1 MRLRSTFLSIMLA
14 GTMLAGPAMAQNA
27 PASAS
32 GPLAP
37 TPVAPSDV
45 TLRDGFLAP
54 PASARP
60 RVWWHWLSGNVSRDG
75 ITKDL
80 EWMKRIGLAGAM
92 MFDGDMGAPKIVPE
106 RVTVLSPQ
114 WFGNLRFAAS
124 EADRLGLEF
133 AMAAAPGWSE
143 TGGPW
148 VKPEWGMKKF
158 VWTETRVT
166 GGRRVGKL
174 APLPANS
181 GPFQSVV
188 KRDYTGKPL
197 PAGPLL
203 ARDVVILAFRTP
215 DGDVSLDSLRPVMT
229 TNVAGI
235 DATKLIDGNGDAP
248 VTLVAP
254 AAGGPIWVRY
264 DFATP
269 ATIRALTYAGPVGG
283 RFADGPQGRV
293 EASDDGL
300 TWRSVRTLVGQ
311 AHNPAPQRTLAF
323 PATTA
328 RHFRVVFDRAEV
340 SRNPWPQAPGIAVS
354 ELALVP
360 GARIDLFEDRAGFG
374 VISNADAVRTPDVTP
389 KTAIRSADII
399 DLTDRLR
406 PDGTLDWTAP
416 AGDWTILRAGW
427 SLTGEVNH
435 PATPEGTGL
444 EVDKL
449 NADHV
454 RAHLDAYMA
463 PVIRTLGPLVGARGL
478 RYLLTDSWEAGQ
490 ENWTE
495 AMPGEFRRRRGYDL
509 TRMLPALAGHVV
521 DSAERSDAFL
531 WDFRRTLADL
541 VAENHYGTITRFAKE
556 HGLGYYGE
564 ATGAAWPT
572 VADGMLAK
580 SLTDIPMGEFWAMPF
595 GGKPAAFQGV
605 VSDEFPA
612 DIIETRSTAHV
623 YGKPLVAAEALT
635 SSLPQ
640 WTSTPWSLKWVADK
654 YMAMGV
660 NRLVIH
666 TSPHQ
671 PDDTHK
677 PGLTLGPFGQVFT
690 RHETWGEMA
699 KPWIDY
705 LSRSSF
711 MLQQGTPV
719 ADVLYFYGEGAPS
732 GVPYRDAGGALDLP
746 GHGFDYV
753 NADALLRLA
762 KIEDGQI
769 AFPGGARYRM
779 VVLPDTLDRMTL
791 PLISKLRD
799 MVAAGAVLVGPK
811 PTGSPS
817 LGSSDDAVRTIA
829 DLLWGQTDGLSLT
842 VNAFGK
848 GRVYWRRDVPA
859 VLAAEKIA
867 RDFDYAASDPAM
879 DLRFTHRRLADGDLY
894 FVTNQSDRA
903 ATVASWFRTSGHA
916 PELWHADTGQSE
928 PASYAIEGDRT
939 RIPLTL
945 GAYESVFVVFRKPTT
960 VAGMTLPAPTVRTMQ
975 VLDDDWTIRFPGRE
989 PAKIG
994 TGSWTIDANPD
1005 VRYFS
1010 GAATYLRTIDAAAGW
1025 FGRNERLYL
1034 DLGEVGD
1041 VAEVRVNGALAGSA
1055 WAPPYRVDITD
1066 QLRRGRNSL
1075 EIKVANTWQNRFVGD
1090 LQKGATPSAWTNV
1103 ASGGG
1108 FSLLGKGLAADTPL
1122 TPSGLIGPVRIVGV
1136 RVGVDEGAA
1145 SDPSRLQ

>member
-1 MRLRSTFLSIMLA
+1 MRLRNSLRISLLLA
-14 GTMLAGPAMAQNA
+14 GTLLAGAATAQDTRSTPVTGQG
-27 PASAS
+27 PASSTA
-32 GPLAP
+32 
-37 TPVAPSDV
+37 D

-54 PASARP
+54 PESARP

-80 EWMKRIGLAGAM
+80 EWMKRIGIAGAM

-158 VWTETRVT
+158 VWTETQVA
-166 GGRRVGKL
+166 GGRRAGKL
-174 APLPANS
+174 APLPTNT
-181 GPFQSVV
+181 GPFQTMP
-188 KRDYTGKPL
+188 KHDFTGKPQ
-197 PAGPLL
+197 PGGPVL
-203 ARDVVILAFRTP
+203 ARDVAVLAFRAP
-215 DGDVSLDSLRPVMT
+215 AGDVSLASLKPSIT
-229 TNVAGI
+229 TSATGI
-235 DATKLIDGNGDAP
+235 DPMKMIDGDIENHVTLPSPAPDAP
-248 VTLVAP
+248 T
-254 AAGGPIWVRY
+254 WVRY
-264 DFATP
+264 DFAMP
-269 ATIRALTYAGPVGG
+269 ATIRALTYVGPVGG
-283 RFADGPQGRV
+283 RFAEGPQGRV
-293 EASDDGL
+293 EASDDGKA
-300 TWRSVRTLVGQ
+300 WRSIRTLVGQ
-311 AHNPAPQRTLAF
+311 AHNPAPQRTFAF
-323 PATTA
+323 GATTA

-340 SRNPWPQAPGIAVS
+340 SRNPWPQAPGIDVA

-360 GARIDLFEDRAGFG
+360 GARVDLFEDRAGFG
-374 VISNADAVRTPDVTP
+374 VLAEADAVKTPEVAQGAT
-389 KTAIRSADII
+389 IRAQDIL

-416 AGDWTILRAGW
+416 AGNWTVLRAGW

-449 NADHV
+449 NATHV

-463 PVIRTLGPLVGARGL
+463 PVIKTLGPLVGDRGL

-495 AMPGEFRRRRGYDL
+495 PMPDEFRTRRGYDL
-509 TRMLPALAGHVV
+509 TRMLPVLAGHVV

-556 HGLGYYGE
+556 HKLGYYGE

-605 VSDEFPA
+605 ASDEFPA

-640 WTSTPWSLKWVADK
+640 WTSTPWNLKWVVDK

-660 NRLVIH
+660 NRLVLH

-705 LSRSSF
+705 LSRSSY
-711 MLQQGTPV
+711 MLQQGIPV

-732 GVPYRDAGGALDLP
+732 GVPYRNAGGALDLR

-762 KIEDGQI
+762 KVEDGQI

-779 VVLPDTLDRMTL
+779 LVLPETLDRMTL
-791 PLISKLRD
+791 PMITRLRD

-811 PTGSPS
+811 PTRSPS
-817 LGSSDDAVRTIA
+817 LGSSDDAVRAIA
-829 DLLWGQTDGLSLT
+829 DTLWGQTDGASLT
-842 VNAFGK
+842 VNVYGK

-859 VLAAEKIA
+859 VLEAEKIT
-867 RDFDYAASDPAM
+867 RDFDYAAPDPAM
-879 DLRFTHRRLADGDLY
+879 DLHFTHRSLPDGDMY

-903 ATVASWFRTSGHA
+903 ATVPTWFRTSGHA
-916 PELWHADTGQSE
+916 PELWHADTGRSE
-928 PASYAIEGDRT
+928 RVSFAMEGART
-939 RIPLTL
+939 SIPLTL
-945 GAYESVFVVFRKPTT
+945 GAYESVFVLFRKPTNS
-960 VAGMTLPAPTVRTMQ
+960 VGVTLAAPAIRPLLT
-975 VLDDDWTIRFPGRE
+975 LSGDWTVSFPTG
-989 PAKIG
+989 ATIKAG
-994 TGSWTIDANPD
+994 AGSWTANADPA

-1010 GAATYLRTIDAAAGW
+1010 GAATYQRTFDASASW
-1025 FGRNERLYL
+1025 FGKGERLYL
-1034 DLGEVGD
+1034 DLGKVGD
-1041 VAEVRVNGALAGSA
+1041 IAEVRVNGALAGTA
-1055 WAPPYRVDITD
+1055 WTPPYRIDVTD
-1066 QLRRGRNSL
+1066 QVRRGRNTL
-1075 EIKVANTWQNRFVGD
+1075 DIKVANTWQNRFVGD
-1090 LQKGATPSAWTNV
+1090 LQPGATKQAWTNV

-1108 FSLLGKGLAADTPL
+1108 FALLGKGLDAATPL
-1122 TPSGLIGPVRIVGV
+1122 TPSGLLEPVRLVAMKEAI
-1136 RVGVDEGAA
+1136 E
-1145 SDPSRLQ
+1145 Q

>member
-1 MRLRSTFLSIMLA
+1 MRLRSSLPVFLLLA
-14 GTMLAGPAMAQNA
+14 GTILMGT
-27 PASAS
+27 ASAQDVAS
-32 GPLAP
+32 P
-37 TPVAPSDV
+37 TPVAPPASPTAAGD
-45 TLRDGFLAP
+45 TLRQGFLAP
-54 PASARP
+54 PESARP

-80 EWMKRIGLAGAM
+80 EWMKRIGVAGAM

-114 WFGNLRFAAS
+114 WFGNLQFAAS
-124 EADRLGLEF
+124 EANRLGLEF

-158 VWTETRVT
+158 VWSETRIA
-166 GGRRVGKL
+166 GGRRPGKL
-174 APLPANS
+174 APLPANA
-181 GPFQSVV
+181 GPFQAMA
-188 KRDYTGKPL
+188 KHDFTGK
-197 PAGPLL
+197 AQTGGPVLS
-203 ARDVVILAFRTP
+203 RDVAVLAFRTP
-215 DGDVSLDSLRPVMT
+215 RGDVSLGSLAPNIT
-229 TNVAGI
+229 TN
-235 DATKLIDGNGDAP
+235 
-248 VTLVAP
+248 AP
-254 AAGGPIWVRY
+254 AIETAKLVDGDTVHGITLPSPTPGAPIWVRY
-264 DFATP
+264 DFAAP
-269 ATIRALTYAGPVGG
+269 ATIRALTYVGSVGG
-283 RFADGPQGRV
+283 RFADGPQGRI
-293 EASDDGL
+293 EASDDGT
-300 TWRSVRTLVGQ
+300 TWRSIRTLVGQ
-311 AHNPAPQRTLAF
+311 AHNPAPQRTFAF

-328 RHFRVVFDRAEV
+328 RHFRVVFDHAEV
-340 SRNPWPQAPGIAVS
+340 SRNPWPQAPGITLA

-360 GARIDLFEDRAGFG
+360 GARVDLFEDRAGFG
-374 VISNADAVRTPDVTP
+374 VIANADVVRTPDIAP
-389 KTAIRSADII
+389 SSAIRSADIL
-399 DLTDRLR
+399 DLTDRLH

-416 AGDWTILRAGW
+416 SGNWTVLRAGW

-449 NADHV
+449 NATHV
-454 RAHLDAYMA
+454 RAHLDAYMT
-463 PVIRTLGPLVGARGL
+463 PVIKTLGPLVGDRGL

-495 AMPGEFRRRRGYDL
+495 PMPDEFMRRRGYAL
-509 TRMLPALAGHVV
+509 TRMLPVLAGHVV

-556 HGLGYYGE
+556 HKLGYYGE

-580 SLTDIPMGEFWAMPF
+580 SQTDIPMGEFWAMPF
-595 GGKPAAFQGV
+595 GGRPAAFQGV
-605 VSDEFPA
+605 VGDEFPG

-640 WTSTPWSLKWVADK
+640 WTSTPWSLKWVVDK

-660 NRLVIH
+660 NRLVLH

-690 RHETWGEMA
+690 RHETWGELA

-705 LSRSSF
+705 LSRSSY

-746 GHGFDYV
+746 GYGFDYV

-762 KIEDGQI
+762 TVDQRQV
-769 AFPGGARYRM
+769 AFPGGARYRLL
-779 VVLPDTLDRMTL
+779 VLPEALDRMTL
-791 PLISKLRD
+791 PMITKLRD

-817 LGSSDDAVRTIA
+817 LGSSDNAIRTIA
-829 DLLWGQTDGLSLT
+829 DDLWGQTDGGSLT
-842 VNAFGK
+842 VNAYGK

-859 VLAAEKIA
+859 VLAAERVG
-867 RDFDYAASDPAM
+867 RDFDYAAVDPAM
-879 DLRFTHRRLADGDLY
+879 DLRFAHRRLADGELY

-903 ATVASWFRTSGHA
+903 ATVPTWFRTSGRA
-916 PELWHADTGQSE
+916 PELWHADTGKSE
-928 PASYAIEGDRT
+928 RVGYAVEGNRT
-939 RIPLTL
+939 RIPLIL
-945 GAYESVFVVFRKPTT
+945 GAYESVFVLFRAPGT
-960 VAGMTLPAPTVRTMQ
+960 AMGLTLPPPQIRTVGTLSKNWSVQFSTGAPIPTNV
-975 VLDDDWTIRFPGRE
+975 
-989 PAKIG
+989 
-994 TGSWTIDANPD
+994 GSWTANADPEI
-1005 VRYFS
+1005 RYFS
-1010 GAATYLRTIDAAAGW
+1010 GVATYRQSITASGGW
-1025 FGRNERLYL
+1025 FGKGERLYL
-1034 DLGEVGD
+1034 DLGHVGD
-1041 VAEVRVNGALAGSA
+1041 VAEVRINGITAGTA
-1055 WAPPYRVDITD
+1055 WAPPYRIDVTD
-1066 QLRRGRNSL
+1066 QMRRGRNAV
-1075 EIKVANTWQNRFVGD
+1075 EIRVANTWQNRFVGD
-1090 LQKGATPSAWTNV
+1090 LQPGATQHVWTN
-1103 ASGGG
+1103 AAAGAG
-1108 FSLLGKGLAADTPL
+1108 FAMLGEGLAASTEL
-1122 TPSGLIGPVRIVGV
+1122 TPSGLLEPVRIVAV
-1136 RVGVDEGAA
+1136 HSA
-1145 SDPSRLQ
+1145 SPQ

>member
-1 MRLRSTFLSIMLA
+1 MRLGKSIAVSVLLT
-14 GTMLAGPAMAQNA
+14 GTMLGNSTIALASDGPQQTGQQ
-27 PASAS
+27 S
-32 GPLAP
+32 GQGA
-37 TPVAPSDV
+37 VAADS
-45 TLRDGFLAP
+45 LRDGFRTP
-54 PASARP
+54 PETARP

-114 WFGNLRFAAS
+114 WFDNLRFAAS

-158 VWTETRVT
+158 VWSETRVA
-166 GGRRVGKL
+166 GGRRAGKI
-174 APLPANS
+174 AALPSNA
-181 GPFQSVV
+181 GPFQAMP
-188 KRDYTGKPL
+188 KHDFTGKPQ
-197 PAGPLL
+197 PGGPTLGK
-203 ARDVVILAFRTP
+203 DVAVLAFRAP
-215 DGDVSLDSLRPVMT
+215 AGDVTLQSLRPRISSNAPGLDT
-229 TNVAGI
+229 AR
-235 DATKLIDGNGDAP
+235 LIDGDLETHFTLPEPTADAP
-248 VTLVAP
+248 N
-254 AAGGPIWVRY
+254 WVRY
-264 DFATP
+264 DFAAP
-269 ATIRALTYAGPVGG
+269 ATMRALTYVGPVGG
-283 RFADGPQGRV
+283 RFAQGPQGRI
-293 EASDDGL
+293 EASDDGQH
-300 TWRSVRTLVGQ
+300 WRSIRTLVGQ
-311 AHNPAPQRTLAF
+311 AHNPAPQRTFAF

-328 RHFRVVFDRAEV
+328 RSFRVVFDRAEI
-340 SRNPWPQAPGIAVS
+340 SQNPWPNAPGIGVA

-360 GARIDLFEDRAGFG
+360 GARVDLFEDRAGFG
-374 VISNADAVRTPDVTP
+374 VIADADAVKTPDIAP
-389 KTAIRSADII
+389 DAAIRGADII

-406 PDGTLDWTAP
+406 ADGTLDWTAP
-416 AGDWTILRAGW
+416 SGTWIVLRAGW

-449 NADHV
+449 NAEHV

-463 PVIRTLGPLVGARGL
+463 PVIKMLGPLVGERGL

-495 AMPGEFRRRRGYDL
+495 PMPAEFLHRRGYDL
-509 TRMLPALAGHVV
+509 TRMLPVLAGHVV
-521 DSAERSDAFL
+521 DSAEKSDAFL

-556 HGLGYYGE
+556 HKLGYYGE

-580 SLTDIPMGEFWAMPF
+580 SLTDIPMGEFWAIPF
-595 GGKPAAFQGV
+595 GGKPAAYQGV
-605 VSDEFPA
+605 VNDEFPA

-623 YGKPLVAAEALT
+623 YGKPLVAAESLT

-640 WTSTPWSLKWVADK
+640 WTSTPWTLKWVVDK

-705 LSRSSF
+705 LSRSSY
-711 MLQQGTPV
+711 MLQQGIPV

-762 KIEDGQI
+762 QVEDGQI
-769 AFPGGARYRM
+769 AFPGGVRYRLL
-779 VVLPDTLDRMTL
+779 VLPETLDRMTL
-791 PLISKLRD
+791 PMITKLRD

-817 LGSSDDAVRTIA
+817 LASDDDEVREIA
-829 DLLWGQTDGLSLT
+829 DSLWGQTDGRSLT
-842 VNAFGK
+842 VNRFGK

-859 VLAAEKIA
+859 VLAAESVA
-867 RDFDYAASDPAM
+867 RDFDYAAPDPAM

-894 FVTNQSDRA
+894 FVTNQSDKT
-903 ATVASWFRTSGHA
+903 ATVPSWFRTSGYA
-916 PELWHADTGQSE
+916 PELWHAETGRSE
-928 PASYAIEGDRT
+928 RVSFAIKDGRT
-939 RIPLTL
+939 QIPLTL
-945 GAYESVFVVFRKPTT
+945 GAYESVFVLFRTPAT
-960 VAGMTLPAPTVRTMQ
+960 AQSLTLAPTKQRDLET
-975 VLDDDWTIRFPGRE
+975 LADGWTLRLPTG
-989 PAKIG
+989 AAGDSVVKTA
-994 TGSWTIDANPD
+994 TGSWTANPTPAI
-1005 VRYFS
+1005 RYFS
-1010 GAATYLRTIDAAAGW
+1010 GAATYERSITARGNW
-1025 FGRNERLYL
+1025 FGKGERLYL
-1034 DLGEVGD
+1034 DLGKVGD
-1041 VAEVRVNGALAGSA
+1041 VAEVRVNGVLAGTA
-1055 WAPPYRVDITD
+1055 WAPPYRVDVTD
-1066 QLRRGRNSL
+1066 QLRKGRNS
-1075 EIKVANTWQNRFVGD
+1075 ITITVANTWQNRFVGD
-1090 LQKGATPSAWTNV
+1090 LQPGATPQGWTNV

-1108 FSLLGKGLAADTPL
+1108 FALLGKGLDAATPL
-1122 TPSGLIGPVRIVGV
+1122 TPSGLLEPVHLIAMEVG
-1136 RVGVDEGAA
+1136 D
-1145 SDPSRLQ
+1145 

>member
-1 MRLRSTFLSIMLA
+1 MRLRTSIPVFLLLA
-14 GTMLAGPAMAQNA
+14 GTILTGTAAAQK
-27 PASAS
+27 
-32 GPLAP
+32 
-37 TPVAPSDV
+37 VAPSAPDA
-45 TLRDGFLAP
+45 TPASPSTADDPLRSGFQVP
-54 PASARP
+54 PESARP
-60 RVWWHWLSGNVSRDG
+60 RVWWHWLSGNVTRDG

-80 EWMKRIGLAGAM
+80 EWMKRIGVAGAM

-114 WFGNLRFAAS
+114 WFGNLKFAAS

-158 VWTETRVT
+158 VWSETRIV
-166 GGRRVGKL
+166 GGHRAGKL
-174 APLPANS
+174 APLPDNS
-181 GPFQSVV
+181 GPFQAMA
-188 KRDYTGKPL
+188 KHDFTGKPQTG
-197 PAGPLL
+197 GPVLS
-203 ARDVVILAFRTP
+203 RDVAVLAFRTP
-215 DGDVSLDSLRPVMT
+215 EGDVPLGSLAPTISTNAPATDTAMLADGDT
-229 TNVAGI
+229 EHG
-235 DATKLIDGNGDAP
+235 
-248 VTLVAP
+248 VTLPSPTPGAP
-254 AAGGPIWVRY
+254 TWVRY
-264 DFATP
+264 DFAVPT
-269 ATIRALTYAGPVGG
+269 TIRALTYVGPVGG
-283 RFADGPQGRV
+283 RFAEGPQGRI
-293 EASDDGL
+293 EASDDGT
-300 TWRSVRTLVGQ
+300 TWRSIRTLVGQ
-311 AHNPAPQRTLAF
+311 AHNPAPQRTFAF
-323 PATTA
+323 PSTTA
-328 RHFRVVFDRAEV
+328 RHFRVLFDRPEA
-340 SRNPWPQAPGIAVS
+340 SRNPWPQAPGITLS

-360 GARIDLFEDRAGFG
+360 GARVDMFEDRAGFG
-374 VISNADAVRTPDVTP
+374 VLADADAVRTPDVAASA
-389 KTAIRSADII
+389 AIRSEDIL
-399 DLTDRLR
+399 DLSDRLR

-416 AGDWTILRAGW
+416 TGTWTVLRAGW

-449 NADHV
+449 NAAHV

-463 PVIRTLGPLVGARGL
+463 PVIETLGPLVGDRGL

-495 AMPGEFRRRRGYDL
+495 PMPAEFMRRRGYAL
-509 TRMLPALAGHVV
+509 TRLLPVLAGHVV

-556 HGLGYYGE
+556 HRLGYYGE

-595 GGKPAAFQGV
+595 GGQPAAFQGV
-605 VSDEFPA
+605 ASDEFPA

-640 WTSTPWSLKWVADK
+640 WTSTPWSLKWVVDK

-660 NRLVIH
+660 NRLVLH

-705 LSRSSF
+705 LSRSSY
-711 MLQQGTPV
+711 MLQQGTPS

-732 GVPYRDAGGALDLP
+732 GVPYRGAGGALDLP

-762 KIEDGQI
+762 TVDRGRI
-769 AFPGGARYRM
+769 AFPGGASYRLL
-779 VVLPDTLDRMTL
+779 VLPEALDRMTL
-791 PLISKLRD
+791 PMITRLRNL
-799 MVAAGAVLVGPK
+799 VAEGAVLVGPK

-829 DLLWGQTDGLSLT
+829 DDLWGQTDGDSLT
-842 VNAFGK
+842 VNSYGK

-859 VLAAEKIA
+859 VLAAERIA
-867 RDFDYAASDPAM
+867 RDFDYAPDDPAM
-879 DLRFTHRRLADGDLY
+879 ILRFAHRHLGDGDLY
-894 FVTNQSDRA
+894 FVTNQSDKA
-903 ATVASWFRTSGHA
+903 ATVPTWFRATGHA
-916 PELWHADTGQSE
+916 PELWHAETGRSE
-928 PASYAIEGDRT
+928 RVTYAVDGDRT

-945 GAYESVFVVFRKPTT
+945 GAYEAVFVLFRGPGSAKGLTIAPPRIRTVGTLATGWSVQFPT
-960 VAGMTLPAPTVRTMQ
+960 GAPTATNV
-975 VLDDDWTIRFPGRE
+975 
-989 PAKIG
+989 
-994 TGSWTIDANPD
+994 GSWTASADPEI
-1005 VRYFS
+1005 RYFS
-1010 GAATYLRTIDAAAGW
+1010 GVATYRQTLTAPGGW
-1025 FGRNERLYL
+1025 FTKGERLYL
-1034 DLGEVGD
+1034 DLGRVGD
-1041 VAEVRVNGALAGSA
+1041 VAEVRINGVPAGTA
-1055 WAPPYRVDITD
+1055 WAPPYRLDVTD
-1066 QLRRGRNSL
+1066 QLRRGRNEV

-1090 LQKGATPSAWTNV
+1090 LQPGATQHAWTNA

-1108 FSLLGKGLAADTPL
+1108 FALLGNGLSASTPL
-1122 TPSGLIGPVRIVGV
+1122 TPSGLLDPVRIVAV
-1136 RVGVDEGAA
+1136 QDEAA
-1145 SDPSRLQ
+1145 R